1 MFEEVDYLQEGQ
13 NAERFGRLYGL
24 HTPNKCRHAFN
35 QAEPR
40 THTQVETERAKA
52 YPDPSRDPGDGVVK
66 VPKIYWEFTTKGI
79 LTMEWIDGI
88 KLTDRDALLAAKL
101 DIQQLVDQGVLSSLR
116 QLLEEGYFHADPH
129 PGNVVVTRDG
139 VLAYFDF
146 GMMSEFRR
154 EYRTGLIRTLIH
166 FVNRDS
172 EGLAKDFVMLDFIPP
187 GTDLGPIAHELQASF
202 GDEETKSQLDFQG
215 IMNQLWTVMYKFNF
229 QLSPEY
235 AMVVRALGSLE
246 GTATTLDPGFKVVTN
261 AYPFI
266 LGRLLADPDPQMR
279 ETLREL
285 LIRNNGS
292 IRWHRLERLVVFRL
306 CH

>member
-1 MFEEVDYLQEGQ
+1 
-13 NAERFGRLYGL
+13 
-24 HTPNKCRHAFN
+24 
-35 QAEPR
+35 
-40 THTQVETERAKA
+40 
-52 YPDPSRDPGDGVVK
+52 
-66 VPKIYWEFTTKGI
+66 
-79 LTMEWIDGI
+79 
-88 KLTDRDALLAAKL
+88 
-101 DIQQLVDQGVLSSLR
+101 
-116 QLLEEGYFHADPH
+116 
-129 PGNVVVTRDG
+129 
-139 VLAYFDF
+139 
-146 GMMSEFRR
+146 
-154 EYRTGLIRTLIH
+154 
-166 FVNRDS
+166 VNRDS

-202 GDEETKSQLDFQG
+202 GDEETKSQLDFQVSISPLKLQPYIVHTLCMYRISCFLFKGFTIAVLIGYWLVTQG

-246 GTATTLDPGFKVVTN
+246 GTATTLDPGFKVVSN

-292 IRWHRLERLVVFRL
+292 IRWHRLERLVIFRL

>member
-40 THTQVETERAKA
+40 THTQVETERTKA

-154 EYRTGLIRTLIH
+154 EYRTGLIRTVRIIPD
-166 FVNRDS
+166 FC
-172 EGLAKDFVMLDFIPP
+172 AK
-187 GTDLGPIAHELQASF
+187 H
-202 GDEETKSQLDFQG
+202 
-215 IMNQLWTVMYKFNF
+215 
-229 QLSPEY
+229 
-235 AMVVRALGSLE
+235 SLMH
-246 GTATTLDPGFKVVTN
+246 
-261 AYPFI
+261 
-266 LGRLLADPDPQMR
+266 ADNP
-279 ETLREL
+279 L
-285 LIRNNGS
+285 
-292 IRWHRLERLVVFRL
+292 
-306 CH
+306 

>member
-1 MFEEVDYLQEGQ
+1 
-13 NAERFGRLYGL
+13 
-24 HTPNKCRHAFN
+24 
-35 QAEPR
+35 
-40 THTQVETERAKA
+40 
-52 YPDPSRDPGDGVVK
+52 VVF
-66 VPKIYWEFTTKGI
+66 W
-79 LTMEWIDGI
+79 
-88 KLTDRDALLAAKL
+88 LL
-101 DIQQLVDQGVLSSLR
+101 QGVLSSLR

-129 PGNVVVTRDG
+129 PGNVVVTREG

-146 GMMSEFRR
+146 GMMSEFRW
-154 EYRTGLIRTLIH
+154 EYRIGLIRTLVH

-229 QLSPEY
+229 RLSPEY

-246 GTATTLDPGFKVVTN
+246 GTATTLDPGFKVVSN

-266 LGRLLADPDPQMR
+266 VGRLLADPDPKMR

-306 CH
+306 CI